1 MHPLL
6 TAAEEIELTKRIERG
21 DLAAKER
28 MINSNLRLVVSQA
41 RRYQGHGLAMED
53 LVQEGML
60 GLIRAVEKFD
70 WRRGFKF
77 STYGTLWIR
86 QAIQRG
92 LQNHGRTI
100 RVPVHVAQRQVKVRK
115 IESDLS
121 TKLSREP
128 TDEEIAVVA
137 ELPVEEVAEL
147 RELSRGL
154 ASLDQPVGD
163 DGETALGELLAS
175 DRPEPTEE
183 VATADRDQRIS
194 AVVGQLPEDE
204 RNVIRLRFG
213 LAGDEP
219 LTLRQTGSELG
230 ITTERARRAR
240 GARPEPARRQARARR
255 TPRSSVSNAT
265 PSRAAAVCPPA
276 RPIGYAGELPKA
288 PSQFGRMWTGYRAA
302 GMCRMPRSS
311 LGALLPRPGARG
323 QPNNL
328 AAVASAFPVRRWL
341 EARRTVLARGGRVV
355 RRDLR
360 LEPDQLRRDRSDQ
373 SVLHRSDCVSRARAR
388 PAGRCLGA
396 ACLALALV
404 GVWALG
410 TDADISA
417 LGVVVR
423 ALAFL
428 AVGGG
433 RGRFGDRM
441 RDAHRRQFLLLK
453 SGLTLAHLDVG
464 DDLPATVAF
473 QARELLSSR
482 GARVELVDGPGRR
495 GGPTGRDRPEE
506 ALPIE
511 VRGVRYGT
519 LAVNSPRRTSLEDH
533 AMLAILALQ
542 AAVAAENRR
551 LLATSGSGR

>member
-1 MHPLL
+1 MTESLDLFLRQARVHPLL

-28 MINSNLRLVVSQA
+28 MINANLRLVVSQA

-128 TDEEIAVVA
+128 TDEEIAAVA

-183 VATADRDQRIS
+183 VAVADRDRRLS
-194 AVVGQLPEDE
+194 SVVGQLPEDE
-204 RNVIRLRFG
+204 RKVINLRFG
-213 LAGDEP
+213 LAGDQP

-230 ITTERARRAR
+230 ITTERARQLEEQGLSRLA
-240 GARPEPARRQARARR
+240 GRPE
-255 TPRSSVSNAT
+255 
-265 PSRAAAVCPPA
+265 
-276 RPIGYAGELPKA
+276 
-288 PSQFGRMWTGYRAA
+288 
-302 GMCRMPRSS
+302 
-311 LGALLPRPGARG
+311 
-323 QPNNL
+323 
-328 AAVASAFPVRRWL
+328 L
-341 EARRTVLARGGRVV
+341 EA
-355 RRDLR
+355 LR
-360 LEPDQLRRDRSDQ
+360 E
-373 SVLHRSDCVSRARAR
+373 
-388 PAGRCLGA
+388 A
-396 ACLALALV
+396 A
-404 GVWALG
+404 
-410 TDADISA
+410 
-417 LGVVVR
+417 
-423 ALAFL
+423 
-428 AVGGG
+428 
-433 RGRFGDRM
+433 
-441 RDAHRRQFLLLK
+441 
-453 SGLTLAHLDVG
+453 
-464 DDLPATVAF
+464 
-473 QARELLSSR
+473 
-482 GARVELVDGPGRR
+482 
-495 GGPTGRDRPEE
+495 
-506 ALPIE
+506 
-511 VRGVRYGT
+511 
-519 LAVNSPRRTSLEDH
+519 
-533 AMLAILALQ
+533 
-542 AAVAAENRR
+542 
-551 LLATSGSGR
+551 